1 MPLFYFDMRH
11 GDELFIDEEGLW
23 SPNFESA
30 EREAFEAARTV
41 LQKTA
46 YTQVTVEVRD
56 EMGQRRAT
64 AFGCLQVQAKPP
76 DQHA

>member
-11 GDELFIDEEGLW
+11 GDELFLDEEGLW
-23 SPNFESA
+23 FADFESA

-41 LQKTA
+41 LLKTA

-64 AFGCLQVQAKPP
+64 AVGCLQIQMKPP
-76 DQHA
+76 AQHA